1 MGGRECFPPPKGVGD
16 AHRIKTCPNL
26 IFRPS
31 YGPKNERLRS
41 DTGLH
46 RRWRTSSSLP
56 ARARRI
62 WRRRR
67 RQPSVLVRLRY
78 VGLEGGLYAL
88 ALCPFG
94 HITNAGLAA
103 NYVRLC
109 ATVFSF
115 TINAHKQA
123 SCELVRICILTI
135 VALASLIKRIEPAR
149 CLVLTS
155 KNSMCNCNVVYVIY
169 VCGYSNDDFFGSFFL
184 FLLLLRPKMSPELQ
198 TQKPLALLTGFPNT
212 LQT

>member
-1 MGGRECFPPPKGVGD
+1 MAP
-16 AHRIKTCPNL
+16 
-26 IFRPS
+26 
-31 YGPKNERLRS
+31 
-41 DTGLH
+41 
-46 RRWRTSSSLP
+46 
-56 ARARRI
+56 
-62 WRRRR
+62 RR

-123 SCELVRICILTI
+123 SCELVRIRILLTI
-135 VALASLIKRIEPAR
+135 VALASHVERIEPGADIQ
-149 CLVLTS
+149 
-155 KNSMCNCNVVYVIY
+155 KQYV
-169 VCGYSNDDFFGSFFL
+169 
-184 FLLLLRPKMSPELQ
+184 
-198 TQKPLALLTGFPNT
+198 
-212 LQT
+212 

>member
-1 MGGRECFPPPKGVGD
+1 MIAPPTPKEVGQITPTTLILALPGFLGLPTVLRTNGFVPTLAFIADGGLPVVCRRGHGTHGEGT
-16 AHRIKTCPNL
+16 AHMAP
-26 IFRPS
+26 
-31 YGPKNERLRS
+31 
-41 DTGLH
+41 
-46 RRWRTSSSLP
+46 
-56 ARARRI
+56 
-62 WRRRR
+62 RR

-123 SCELVRICILTI
+123 SCELVRIRILLTI
-135 VALASLIKRIEPAR
+135 VALASHVERKYRA
-149 CLVLTS
+149 C
-155 KNSMCNCNVVYVIY
+155 C
-169 VCGYSNDDFFGSFFL
+169 
-184 FLLLLRPKMSPELQ
+184 
-198 TQKPLALLTGFPNT
+198 
-212 LQT
+212 

>member
-1 MGGRECFPPPKGVGD
+1 MAP
-16 AHRIKTCPNL
+16 
-26 IFRPS
+26 
-31 YGPKNERLRS
+31 
-41 DTGLH
+41 
-46 RRWRTSSSLP
+46 
-56 ARARRI
+56 
-62 WRRRR
+62 RR

-135 VALASLIKRIEPAR
+135 VASSEPHRAYIAC
-149 CLVLTS
+149 CLLLTS

-169 VCGYSNDDFFGSFFL
+169 VCGYSNDDFFWFFFSFSSSPPTENESRATDPKTIGLACWLPKHATNISCSTTVAARRTHVRRCVVACGSA
-184 FLLLLRPKMSPELQ
+184 LQ
-198 TQKPLALLTGFPNT
+198 RHRCFW
-212 LQT
+212 